1 MGLTFPWA
9 RLSSWKCRTLK
20 YCKSVPNSL
29 RFCKSVEIVQHFE
42 SRSKLSLTL
51 HQPEFSSSFTNFSC
65 VSLRNSPTLHTIW
78 DPLRFLCGCEWSP
91 LLWTLILT
99 VCHNLLLRSSKTVD
113 IMLRYSCLMKRVDF
127 LPWVPSG
134 RKAAWSCVWPATTP
148 WSSWCLPPCWP
159 AWYCCLSPSQGQTH
173 TEPECSSF
181 R

>member
-9 RLSSWKCRTLK
+9 RFNSWKCRTLG

-29 RFCKSVEIVQHFE
+29 RFHKSVEIVQHFVG
-42 SRSKLSLTL
+42 RSKLSLTL
-51 HQPEFSSSFTNFSC
+51 HQPEFSSSFTISSC

-113 IMLRYSCLMKRVDF
+113 ITL
-127 LPWVPSG
+127 SG
-134 RKAAWSCVWPATTP
+134 RKAAWSCVWPATAP
-148 WSSWCLPPCWP
+148 WSPWCLPPCWP